1 MLGNVNPF
9 GTGIWE
15 LGNQNIVYGKMPASR
30 FDNAFTYRSPE
41 YRGLQLTTEYSMGEE
56 GKENRS
62 TSNHYFGLGVTWKG
76 GPAETVVLFERVNE
90 PLTTEKRSAKDMWRI
105 TAGGNWKFSAATAYL
120 SLQYFK
126 NADALGTAS
135 YSALK
140 DNGIGS
146 ITSAQ
151 MKKLDGLE
159 GENIILGFSTPV
171 MGGKVLGAVGYI
183 HAKTDELSKKL
194 KADGGFIALGYQYPF
209 SKTTRLY
216 SAIGASAAKYKSGD
230 QSVKPR
236 GFYGTLG
243 LSHYF

>member
-1 MLGNVNPF
+1 
-9 GTGIWE
+9 
-15 LGNQNIVYGKMPASR
+15 
-30 FDNAFTYRSPE
+30 
-41 YRGLQLTTEYSMGEE
+41 MGEE

-90 PLTTEKRSAKDMWRI
+90 ALTTEKRSPKDMWRI

>member
-1 MLGNVNPF
+1 
-9 GTGIWE
+9 
-15 LGNQNIVYGKMPASR
+15 
-30 FDNAFTYRSPE
+30 
-41 YRGLQLTTEYSMGEE
+41 
-56 GKENRS
+56 
-62 TSNHYFGLGVTWKG
+62 
-76 GPAETVVLFERVNE
+76 
-90 PLTTEKRSAKDMWRI
+90 MWRI

-146 ITSAQ
+146 ITSTQ

>member
-1 MLGNVNPF
+1 
-9 GTGIWE
+9 
-15 LGNQNIVYGKMPASR
+15 
-30 FDNAFTYRSPE
+30 
-41 YRGLQLTTEYSMGEE
+41 
-56 GKENRS
+56 
-62 TSNHYFGLGVTWKG
+62 
-76 GPAETVVLFERVNE
+76 
-90 PLTTEKRSAKDMWRI
+90 MWRI
-105 TAGGNWKFSAATAYL
+105 TAGGNWKFSATTAYL

-140 DNGIGS
+140 DHGVGS

-159 GENIILGFSTPV
+159 GENVILGFSTPV
-171 MGGKVLGAVGYI
+171 MGGKVLGAVGYV
-183 HAKTDELSKKL
+183 HAKSDELANKL
-194 KADGGFIALGYQYPF
+194 KADGGFVALGYQYPF

-216 SAIGASAAKYKSGD
+216 SAVGASAAKYKSGD
-230 QSVKPR
+230 QTVKPR